1 MNPFAS
7 FLRPI
12 KRGKHAVE
20 DYFHFRPL
28 PGFEPR
34 EVLRGGFSS
43 KVIVEELRKSGICKL
58 ERYLDPERLK
68 ACRMAWEEMLRSH
81 GEPSPDTPAAIQIPF
96 DCGKGGVL
104 AGLVL
109 DELILAA
116 VENYYERPVYLV
128 GGRAQRLSPIEPY
141 TDKAFQWHHDAK
153 GKYLKAMWLLNDVPV
168 DGQRMSYI
176 PGSHRQRRAFTTYQE
191 TRLTE
196 QEARRTGPV
205 FECAG
210 PAGTVFI
217 FDTNGIHRG
226 NRNRGPIRDT
236 VVGIYSAGRYR
247 MGCSFEDGKLS
258 HLSAWQK
265 DVLSRSRK
273 ASLGIL
279 VRYPTCRVEAAP
291 SAERPLS

>member
-1 MNPFAS
+1 MNPSAS

-12 KRGKHAVE
+12 KSGLHAVE

-28 PGFEPR
+28 PGFKPWEAT
-34 EVLRGGFSS
+34 RGKLSS
-43 KVIVEELRKSGICKL
+43 KAVADELRKNGICKL
-58 ERYLDPERLK
+58 ERYLNSERLK
-68 ACRMAWEEMLRSH
+68 DCRLAWEAMLRSH
-81 GEPSPDTPAAIQIPF
+81 GEPSPDTPAAVQISF

-104 AGLVL
+104 AELVL
-109 DELILAA
+109 DEMILAA
-116 VENYYERPVYLV
+116 IENYYGRPVYLV
-128 GGRAQRLSPIEPY
+128 GGSAQRLFPIEPY

-153 GKYLKAMWLLNDVPV
+153 GKYLKAMWLLTDAPL

-176 PGSHRQRRAFTTYQE
+176 PGSHRQRHAFTTYQE

-196 QEARRTGPV
+196 QEARRYGPV
-205 FECAG
+205 SECAG

-236 VVGIYSAGRYR
+236 VLGNYSAGRHR
-247 MGCSFEDGKLS
+247 RGCSFEDEKLS

-273 ASLGIL
+273 ASPAH
-279 VRYPTCRVEAAP
+279 R
-291 SAERPLS
+291 